1 MSTLQELGSSSTLF
15 GGNAPFIEEQYE
27 RYLADPATVSSDWRT
42 YFDSLRG
49 ESADVAHGPVID
61 SFIRLAK
68 HRKVAGAM
76 VDATTMHKQVLVL
89 QLIGKFR
96 TLGMFH
102 ADLDPLKRQE
112 APYLADL
119 DIAAYGFT
127 NADLDTEFDVGS
139 FKAGSQRMR
148 LRDLIAALKDT
159 YCRTLGAQYMYIL
172 ETATKRFIQERLEP
186 IRSKPRT
193 APSSG
198 AISSSVS
205 PPRKRSSATCTRS
218 TSDRSASPA
227 RAGSR

>member
-1 MSTLQELGSSSTLF
+1 MSTMQEYAAGSTLF
-15 GGNAPFIEEQYE
+15 GGNVPYIEEQYE
-27 RYLADPATVSSDWRT
+27 RYLANPDDVSGEWRA

-49 ESADVAHGPVID
+49 GASDVAHAPVIQ
-61 SFIRLAK
+61 SFIALGK

-186 IRSKPRT
+186 IRSKPTYSAEQRRHLLERL
-193 APSSG
+193 
-198 AISSSVS
+198 
-205 PPRKRSSATCTRS
+205 PP
-218 TSDRSASPA
+218 PEP
-227 RAGSR
+227 